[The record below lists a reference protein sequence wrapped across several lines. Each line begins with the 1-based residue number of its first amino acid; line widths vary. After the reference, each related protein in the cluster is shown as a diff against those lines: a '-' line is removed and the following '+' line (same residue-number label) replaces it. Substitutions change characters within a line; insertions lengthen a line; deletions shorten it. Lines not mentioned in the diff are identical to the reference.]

1 MYKSHDLTLFQVEN
15 QFSQYLI
22 FKLPRFILAPMIEE
36 LWYYTVYLQQ
46 INILPSGIDSPFFLY
61 L

>member
-1 MYKSHDLTLFQVEN
+1 MYKSHDLTLVQVEN
-15 QFSQYLI
+15 QFSQYL
-22 FKLPRFILAPMIEE
+22 FKLTQIILAPMIQE

-46 INILPSGIDSPFFLY
+46 INILPLGIDSPFFLY